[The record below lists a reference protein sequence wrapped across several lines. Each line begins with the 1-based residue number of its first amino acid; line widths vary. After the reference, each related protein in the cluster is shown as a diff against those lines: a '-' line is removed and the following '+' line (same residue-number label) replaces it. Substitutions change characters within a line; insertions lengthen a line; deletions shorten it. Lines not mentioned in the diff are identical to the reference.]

1 MRRKEWAK
9 AQKQAASAKHR
20 EEEPSKK
27 LETTLFEAGQAQSRA
42 KTLDSM
48 LGEAQERASD
58 LKKEEKDLAKWKGD
72 LFEKVDQLRNENEEM
87 ENGLRLSAKEI
98 ERSQK
103 RITYLD
109 ARCDELKEQ
118 AAVLAAENETMRADV
133 WVPMLE
139 TALETML
146 ATSRAELAAI
156 AAQGFEIAMAKEEA
170 MREMKAKEL
179 EMKASELE
187 HEMKRIRSAAHVS
200 PTEIERL
207 RIMYLDA
214 RRDEELSAEEIER
227 QSLRRNEPRLCCG
240 HARRRVQP
248 YSSQVKN

>member
-1 MRRKEWAK
+1 LHGRGSRPLQGCVYRRRVAVRTYVVAHTLRLTHMRRKERAK
-9 AQKQAASAKHR
+9 AQKQAASAKHS
-20 EEEPSKK
+20 EEELSKK

-58 LKKEEKDLAKWKGD
+58 LKKEEKDLAKWKAG
-72 LFEKVDQLRNENEEM
+72 LFEKVDQLCNENEEM
-87 ENGLRLSAKEI
+87 ENGLRLSAEEI

-133 WVPMLE
+133 RVPMLE

-170 MREMKAKEL
+170 MRG
-179 EMKASELE
+179 
-187 HEMKRIRSAAHVS
+187 
-200 PTEIERL
+200 
-207 RIMYLDA
+207 
-214 RRDEELSAEEIER
+214 DEGQGAGDE
-227 QSLRRNEPRLCCG
+227 G
-240 HARRRVQP
+240 
-248 YSSQVKN
+248 